1 MSMNTNDPIRNE
13 SEAIEENENENES
26 IRDVDQNIPKRRQ
39 SRVISSNNKV
49 KENRSHFQ
57 GKFILSIG

>member
-26 IRDVDQNIPKRRQ
+26 IRDVEQIIPTRRQ
-39 SRVISSNNKV
+39 SRATSSNNKV
-49 KENRSHFQ
+49 KEN
-57 GKFILSIG
+57 